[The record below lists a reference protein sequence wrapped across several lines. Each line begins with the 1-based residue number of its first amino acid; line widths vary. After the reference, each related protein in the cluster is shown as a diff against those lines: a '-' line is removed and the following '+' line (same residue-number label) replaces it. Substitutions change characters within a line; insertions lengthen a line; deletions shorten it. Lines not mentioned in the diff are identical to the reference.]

1 VEAVDRDTLAFQTVG
16 EKILK
21 IANVSSVLIDVMTDQ
36 ESGSGTYPLFTH
48 ATPLILFKV
57 GSRYL
62 KEALL
67 RPELQEYAH
76 WFQLRWNNLFLWR
89 HDAVSLWHRRIT
101 QL

>member
-48 ATPLILFKV
+48 AAPLILFKI
-57 GSRYL
+57 GSQYL

-67 RPELQEYAH
+67 RPELQDYAH
-76 WFQLRWNNLFLWR
+76 WFRLRWNNLFLWG
-89 HDAVSLWHRRIT
+89 HDAVSLRHRRIT